1 LLSYILIAQMIYGV
15 MMLTNEELDA
25 FLEEDLGDDDDSN
38 GIVPAVEAFG
48 KIICKEDGM
57 LAGLEEACQVFGR
70 LGLAVGSGVV
80 DGQGLKKGDIV
91 LEVRGSARD
100 MMRGERLALN
110 FLGRMSGIATL
121 TAKAVTMAGSARIAA
136 TRKTTPGFRKFEKKA
151 VKLAGGDTHRYD
163 LSSAVMIKDNQIRIM
178 GLENALGEAKKVASF
193 TKKIEI
199 EVESLEDAEKAARL
213 GVDIIMFDNMRPAMI
228 KEGVKRVKAI
238 DGRII
243 LEASGGITLQNLK
256 EYAGTGVDVIS
267 LGALTRDARWLDFS
281 MDINV

>member
-1 LLSYILIAQMIYGV
+1 MA
-15 MMLTNEELDA
+15 LTAEELDA

-38 GIVPAVEAFG
+38 GIVPAVETFG
-48 KIICKEDGM
+48 RIVCKEEGT
-57 LAGLEEACQVFGR
+57 LAGLEEACRVFEH
-70 LGLAVGSGVV
+70 LGLAVGSGFV
-80 DGQGLKKGDIV
+80 DGQRLKKGDTV

-121 TAKAVTMAGSARIAA
+121 TSECVRLAGGVRIAA

-163 LSSAVMIKDNQIRIM
+163 LSSVVLIKDNQIRVM
-178 GLENALGEAKKVASF
+178 GLENAITEAKKVASF
-193 TKKIEI
+193 TKKIEV
-199 EVESLEDAEKAARL
+199 EVESVPGAEKAAL
-213 GVDIIMFDNMRPAMI
+213 AGVDIIMFDNMTPALIM
-228 KEGVKRVKAI
+228 EGVRCVKAI
-238 DGRII
+238 DDRII
-243 LEASGGITLQNLK
+243 LEASGGITRQNLK

-281 MDINV
+281 MDISI